1 VAVVTV
7 FWIVLLVVDGAPTDT
22 SDLLVGA
29 ALGAANATVGAAMA
43 WVIRRPRTH

>member
-7 FWIVLLVVDGAPTDT
+7 FWIVLLLVDGAPTDT
-22 SDLLVGA
+22 WDVIGGA

-43 WVIRRPRTH
+43 WAIRRPRRR